1 MNNKKVIER
10 EIKKLYEV
18 VKRKIFTKENLTLA
32 IKDKSEIE
40 KIAKKLQ
47 NSKQYEEFCKKHAIK
62 IGKKS
67 LLNERNQWKLYYEK
81 AKSLHKTKIPNTYTE
96 FEKSIFKKA
105 VIENFKMIK
114 SIPEEVMKVYKQKDV
129 DTLIKEV
136 LEGKLPRGSF
146 ERQLNSHNSKKAKLI
161 ARTETSKLL
170 TAIDEQRS
178 KDLGAVCY
186 EWISTHDKRT
196 RKSHQKMNGVIVF
209 WRPDNQ
215 KPELDKMQG
224 NAGEFPNCRCSPGV
238 IFDES
243 DLTKESYDVYNYKTK
258 KIEKMSKNKLL
269 EAIENGGL

>member
-10 EIKKLYEV
+10 EIKKLYDV
-18 VKRKIFTKENLTLA
+18 VKKKIFNKENLNLA
-32 IKDKSEIE
+32 IKDKKEIE

-47 NSKQYEEFCKKHAIK
+47 NSKKYEEFCKKHAIDIANK
-62 IGKKS
+62 GMLSDRK
-67 LLNERNQWKLYYEK
+67 QWKIYYEK
-81 AKSLHKTKIPNTYTE
+81 AKSLHKTKIPDTYTE

-114 SIPEEVMKVYKQKDV
+114 SIPEEIMKVYKQKDV

-136 LEGKLPRGSF
+136 VEGKLPRGSF
-146 ERQLNSHNSKKAKLI
+146 QRQLEYHNSKKAKLI

-196 RKSHQKMNGVIVF
+196 RKSHQEMNGVIVF

-243 DLTKESYDVYNYKTK
+243 DLTKNNYKVYDYK
-258 KIEKMSKNKLL
+258 RKQVIEMSKSKLL